1 MYTWGLVLNIGINM
15 KIEKNIFKILIFMTF
30 FYCLQVFGLNNA
42 EVFDPEEETITMISG
57 AIVDPSKTLSGRD
70 HKLRDY
76 QFRYA
81 GYSCRTDQNGLYYFY
96 CKKQKLSDPIF
107 ILISNGN
114 YLISKDDALGDRSF
128 SQPAIKQ
135 DPKKKYLFFKSIIKN
150 NKLFFEKTSLDSY
163 CFELPSERTIT
174 LNINPDYVEDYLL
187 PSDKFFFH
195 NRCLMIPNIKLKS
208 SAEIYKIKKVVLKK
222 EDKKNISTPSKTIQR
237 VKDKSCFRK
246 SKQIPHHEEIEIR
259 QKMCVIKPNKKQ
271 SNVLISQSCSF

>member
-1 MYTWGLVLNIGINM
+1 M
-15 KIEKNIFKILIFMTF
+15 KIKKNILKILVFMTF
-30 FYCLQVFGLNNA
+30 FYCFRVFGQSEIVAFNP
-42 EVFDPEEETITMISG
+42 DEETITMISG
-57 AIVDPSKTLSGRD
+57 AIVDPSVGVLDSAER
-70 HKLRDY
+70 LRDY
-76 QFRYA
+76 QFRYS

-114 YLISKDDALGDRSF
+114 YLISKDDAFGDRSF

-135 DPKKKYLFFKSIIKN
+135 DPKKKYLFFKSMIMD

-163 CFELPSERTIT
+163 CFELPSERTMT
-174 LNINPDYVEDYLL
+174 LNLNPDYVQDVIL
-187 PSDKFFFH
+187 PSDTFFFH

-208 SAEIYKIKKVVLKK
+208 SAEINKIKGLSSKK
-222 EDKKNISTPSKTIQR
+222 KDQQRSLTTKKIYQKI
-237 VKDKSCFRK
+237 KDKTCFRK
-246 SKQIPHHEEIEIR
+246 SKQIPCHEEIEIR